1 MSSLFDDLPLP
12 GFERPAVGSSPRP
25 AAQQWSEEEA
35 PPPDEPYDDGPY
47 DPGYGEEDIPDGL
60 FATDHAAEAERDAWH
75 RNGAARTVVDPAQL
89 LEGMNDP
96 QREAV
101 LHAGS
106 PLLIV
111 AGAGSGKTRVLT
123 HRIAHLL
130 AARGVQPGEILAITF
145 TNKAAGEMRERVEAL
160 VGPRAK
166 AMWVSTFHSACVRIL
181 RREAKQLG
189 MNSSFSIYDSADSQR
204 LMALVCRDLDLDPK
218 QFPPKSFTSKIS
230 NLKNEL
236 IDEETYA
243 DQASNPTEKK
253 LAEAYFLYQRRLRE
267 ANALDF
273 DDIIMATVHLLQAF
287 PAVAEH
293 YRRRFRHILVDEY
306 QDTNHAQYTLVR
318 ELSGGSAGQAPRM
331 TVDGDHVNP
340 AEAGLD
346 RIPPAELCVVGDAD
360 QSIYA
365 FRGATIRNIL
375 QFEEDYPN
383 ATTILLEQNYR
394 STQTILSAANSVIE
408 RNTNRRKK
416 NLWTAGDQG
425 EQVVGYVADDEH
437 GEAQFIAEEIDRL
450 TDAGHA
456 RPGDV
461 AIFYRT
467 NAQSRVFEE
476 VFIRVGLPYKVVGG
490 VRFYERKEVKD
501 VLAYLRVLSNPE
513 DTVPLRRILNVPKR
527 GIGERAEAMID
538 ALASRERISFAAALR
553 RVDEAYGMAA
563 RSANAVKKFNE
574 LLAGLRQ
581 VVDSGAGPAAVLEA
595 VLEETG
601 YLAEL
606 QSSTDPQD
614 ETRVENL
621 QELASV
627 ALEYEKDPGERPEGD
642 EGPPVGSLAD
652 FLERVA
658 LVADSDQI
666 PDEEDGAGVITMM
679 TLHTAK
685 GLEFPV
691 VFLTGMEDGIFP
703 HMRALNQAKELEE
716 ERRLAY
722 VGLTRARQRLYL
734 TRSVLRSAWGQPS
747 YNPASRFLEE
757 IPEKLIEWKRTGAAA
772 VPPSRGYS
780 SSGSGSGSYGSSRGS
795 GLSAVAS
802 PKAGWGK
809 SARTVTDREVVALA
823 VGDRVSHDSFG
834 LGTVV
839 ATQGVGDKARA
850 TVDFGSAGRKELLL
864 RYAPVEKL

>member
-1 MSSLFDDLPLP
+1 M
-12 GFERPAVGSSPRP
+12 
-25 AAQQWSEEEA
+25 
-35 PPPDEPYDDGPY
+35 
-47 DPGYGEEDIPDGL
+47 
-60 FATDHAAEAERDAWH
+60 
-75 RNGAARTVVDPAQL
+75 
-89 LEGMNDP
+89 
-96 QREAV
+96 
-101 LHAGS
+101 
-106 PLLIV
+106 
-111 AGAGSGKTRVLT
+111 
-123 HRIAHLL
+123 
-130 AARGVQPGEILAITF
+130 
-145 TNKAAGEMRERVEAL
+145 
-160 VGPRAK
+160 
-166 AMWVSTFHSACVRIL
+166 
-181 RREAKQLG
+181 
-189 MNSSFSIYDSADSQR
+189 
-204 LMALVCRDLDLDPK
+204 
-218 QFPPKSFTSKIS
+218 
-230 NLKNEL
+230 
-236 IDEETYA
+236 
-243 DQASNPTEKK
+243 
-253 LAEAYFLYQRRLRE
+253 
-267 ANALDF
+267 
-273 DDIIMATVHLLQAF
+273 
-287 PAVAEH
+287 
-293 YRRRFRHILVDEY
+293 
-306 QDTNHAQYTLVR
+306 
-318 ELSGGSAGQAPRM
+318 
-331 TVDGDHVNP
+331 
-340 AEAGLD
+340 
-346 RIPPAELCVVGDAD
+346 VGDAD

-394 STQTILSAANSVIE
+394 STQTILSAANAVIE
-408 RNTNRRKK
+408 RNANRRAKK
-416 NLWTAGDQG
+416 LWTAGDDG
-425 EQVVGYVADDEH
+425 EKVVGYVADDEH
-437 GEAQFIAEEIDRL
+437 GEAQFIADEIDRL
-450 TDAGHA
+450 TDADAA

-538 ALASRERISFAAALR
+538 ALAARERISFAQALR

-574 LLAGLRQ
+574 LMAGLRQ
-581 VVDSGAGPAAVLEA
+581 VVESGAGPAAVLEA

-606 QSSTDPQD
+606 QASTDPQD

-627 ALEYEKDPGERPEGD
+627 ALEYEQDPGERPDAGEDGA
-642 EGPPVGSLAD
+642 PPVGSLPD

-666 PDEEDGAGVITMM
+666 PDAQQSGTAGGSPDGDDEGRGVITMM

-703 HMRALNQAKELEE
+703 HMRALNQVKELEE

-734 TRSVLRSAWGQPS
+734 TRSVLRSAWGQPA

-757 IPEKLIEWKRTGAAA
+757 IPETLVEWKRTGGAPAAGRAWLLLGVVLGRAVLGRFGRLGRFVARGLRARCGGGPAEGGLGAVGAARGRGGGARGGRAGGRRPGHPRHLRPGHGGGHRRGRRQGAGHRGLRYGGPQAAA
-772 VPPSRGYS
+772 AALRAGGEALSRPP
-780 SSGSGSGSYGSSRGS
+780 
-795 GLSAVAS
+795 
-802 PKAGWGK
+802 
-809 SARTVTDREVVALA
+809 
-823 VGDRVSHDSFG
+823 
-834 LGTVV
+834 
-839 ATQGVGDKARA
+839 
-850 TVDFGSAGRKELLL
+850 GR
-864 RYAPVEKL
+864 